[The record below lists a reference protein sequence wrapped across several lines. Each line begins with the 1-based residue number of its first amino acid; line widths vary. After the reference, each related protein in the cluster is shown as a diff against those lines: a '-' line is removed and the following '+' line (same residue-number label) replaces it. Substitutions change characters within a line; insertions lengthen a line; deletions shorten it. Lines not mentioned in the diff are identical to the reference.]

1 MIRRLLSAAI
11 VVAMPAATHAQ
22 TAPQPE
28 DVADNSGQDPTRPVT
43 RVDLRE
49 KYDDNP
55 SGAQAL
61 TVTIRADKPFLLG
74 AGWKLSTRA
83 DLPILDTTSVTPAN
97 PTGRG
102 EWGIGDA
109 LFQGLFVAPPM
120 GRTAIAFGGQL
131 IVPTGVDTQFTT
143 GKWQLVPS
151 AAMVYQMPGI
161 SRGTFIGLLVRD
173 AFSFAGKKDRAGINV
188 VSIEPLFNWQLPQSW
203 FLTFAPE
210 MKMNTKDD
218 WRLFVPF
225 DVTVGRKL
233 GPRTVMSLQLDAPL
247 IEDYRQYD
255 WQVEFRVGFFF

>member
-1 MIRRLLSAAI
+1 MIRRILIWGIITALPAI
-11 VVAMPAATHAQ
+11 THAQ
-22 TAPQPE
+22 SASPAD

-55 SGAQAL
+55 AGAQAL
-61 TVTIRADKPFLLG
+61 IITLRADKPFLLG
-74 AGWKLSTRA
+74 DGWKLSTRA
-83 DLPILDTTSVTPAN
+83 DLPILDSTTATPAN

-109 LFQGLFVAPPM
+109 LFQALVVAPPM
-120 GRTAIAFGGQL
+120 GRAAVAFGGQL
-131 IVPTGVDTQFTT
+131 IAPTGADTQFTT
-143 GKWQLVPS
+143 GKWQAVPT
-151 AAMVYQMPGI
+151 AAAIYQMPEI

-173 AFSFAGKKDRAGINV
+173 AFSFAGKKNRASINV
-188 VSIEPLFNWQLPQSW
+188 VSLEPLFNWQLPKSW

-210 MKMNTKDD
+210 MKMDTKND

-225 DVTVGRKL
+225 DVTIGRKL

-247 IEDYRQYD
+247 IRDYPQYD
-255 WQVEFRVGFFF
+255 WQAEFRIGFFF